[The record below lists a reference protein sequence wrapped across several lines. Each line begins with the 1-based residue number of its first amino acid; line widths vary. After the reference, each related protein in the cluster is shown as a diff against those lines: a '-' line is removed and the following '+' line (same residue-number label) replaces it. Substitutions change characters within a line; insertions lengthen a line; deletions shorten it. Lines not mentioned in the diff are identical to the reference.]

1 VFRSSPSRRAL
12 WLLGATVFLATCLVA
27 QPATGWNVNS
37 RLDLV
42 FSVVDQGRVTI
53 DTFHDRK
60 PFTTGDEAL
69 YNGHYYSDKT
79 FGVSVIAMPVYGLI
93 SGVSRV
99 LHVHPSFQLIQFLLT
114 RWAVALPAALAAMLL
129 ANLLIRLG
137 AIPRLAVLVTSGV
150 FFGSMLF
157 GYSTVFYPYVPGV
170 ACCLGALTLVW
181 QVPIT
186 ARRMALAGL
195 LLGSALVFDLTFN
208 ISVAVI
214 VVLAILALRHERR
227 MRAAKLLASAA
238 AAAMVPIGAF
248 AIYSAHIFGSPTIPY
263 KYEASDYFREGMS
276 RGVMGVT
283 SPKLDVMWFL
293 SFHPYRGILFWSPW
307 MVMVVL
313 CGVWLARHDE
323 RLRAVAIASIVT
335 FVAYFLFNAGYYEW
349 WGGSTM
355 GPRLMIPM
363 FAVVPLTLVAACRAD
378 TPVWMRA
385 GLTST
390 MAAGVALSLPLSMT
404 EPQTK
409 PGNSI
414 DVLSSVRAGQH
425 LNVPQLDVLR
435 NFYQLNWL
443 GSKHIWLFPV
453 EISFALCMMVVFGG
467 TALAYLVAAEHDG
480 LNFDDQPTS
489 GLPAHALTSMTN

>member
-1 VFRSSPSRRAL
+1 
-12 WLLGATVFLATCLVA
+12 
-27 QPATGWNVNS
+27 
-37 RLDLV
+37 V

-53 DTFHDRK
+53 DSYQAHK
-60 PFTTGDEAL
+60 PYNTGDKAF
-69 YNGHYYSDKT
+69 YNGHFYSDKT
-79 FGVSVIAMPVYGLI
+79 FGVSVVAMPVYGLI
-93 SGVSRV
+93 SGVSRA
-99 LHVHPSFQLIQFLLT
+99 LHLHPSFQLIQFILT

-186 ARRMALAGL
+186 LRRMALAGL

-214 VVLAILALRHERR
+214 VVLTILALRHERR
-227 MRAAKLLASAA
+227 VRAAQLLGAAA

-248 AIYSAHIFGSPTIPY
+248 AIYSARIFGSPTIPY
-263 KYEASDYFREGMS
+263 KYEASDYFRAGMS
-276 RGVMGVT
+276 KGVMGVT

-293 SFHPYRGILFWSPW
+293 SFHPFRGILFWSPW
-307 MVMVVL
+307 LVMVVV
-313 CGVWLARHDE
+313 CGIWLARRDV

-335 FVAYFLFNAGYYEW
+335 FVGYFLFNAGYYEW

-363 FAVVPLTLVAACRAD
+363 FAVVPLTLVAACRTD
-378 TPVWMRA
+378 TPMWMRA
-385 GLTST
+385 GLTAT
-390 MAAGVALSLPLSMT
+390 MAAGVTLSLPLSMT

-409 PGNSI
+409 AGNPIATLTSA
-414 DVLSSVRAGQH
+414 RAGDH

-435 NFYQLNWL
+435 NFYQLDWIGL
-443 GSKHIWLFPV
+443 KHIWLFPV
-453 EISFALCMMVVFGG
+453 EVSYAMCMLVVFGG

-480 LNFDDQPTS
+480 LNFDDQS
-489 GLPAHALTSMTN
+489 APAYELTW

>member
-42 FSVVDQGRVTI
+42 FSVVDQGRVSI
-53 DTFHDRK
+53 DSYHDRK
-60 PFTTGDEAL
+60 PYATGDKAF

-79 FGVSVIAMPVYGLI
+79 FGVSVVAMPVYGLI
-93 SGVSRV
+93 SGVSRL
-99 LHVHPSFQLIQFLLT
+99 LHLHPSFQLIQFILT

-137 AIPRLAVLVTSGV
+137 AIPRLAVLATSGV

-157 GYSTVFYPYVPGV
+157 GYSTVFYPYVPGI
-170 ACCLGALTLVW
+170 ACCLGALTLIW
-181 QVPIT
+181 QVPVRL
-186 ARRMALAGL
+186 RRLAFAGL
-195 LLGSALVFDLTFN
+195 LLGAALVFDLTFN

-214 VVLAILALRHERR
+214 GVLLLLAVRRERR
-227 MRAAKLLASAA
+227 ARAVQLVAA
-238 AAAMVPIGAF
+238 AAAAALLPIGAF
-248 AIYSAHIFGSPTIPY
+248 AVYSAHIFGSPTIPY
-263 KYEASDYFREGMS
+263 KYEASDYFRRGMAN
-276 RGVMGVT
+276 GVMGVT
-283 SPKLDVMWFL
+283 TPKFDVMWFL
-293 SFHPYRGILFWSPW
+293 SFHPFRGVLFWSPW
-307 MVMVVL
+307 LVMVVV
-313 CGVWLARHDE
+313 CGIWLARRDA
-323 RLRAVAIASIVT
+323 RLRAVAIASVVT
-335 FVAYFLFNAGYYEW
+335 LVAYFLFNAGYYEW

-363 FAVVPLTLVAACRAD
+363 FAVVPLALVAACRAD
-378 TPVWMRA
+378 SPVWMRA
-385 GLTST
+385 GLVAT

-414 DVLSSVRAGQH
+414 GVLTSVRVGQH
-425 LNVPQLDVLR
+425 LHVPQLDVLR
-435 NFYQLNWL
+435 SFYRLDWT
-443 GSKHIWLFPV
+443 GMKHVWVFP
-453 EISFALCMMVVFGG
+453 IGLSFAMCMLVVFGG

-480 LNFDDQPTS
+480 LNFDDQS
-489 GLPAHALTSMTN
+489 APAYELTW